1 MVATSRRTP
10 RLNAAR
16 RVMSMIEFSGKEPRV
31 RRRARYDRL
40 RMGERVEGYR
50 SELRRLKD
58 WDPSLK
64 KHSGLPGPRA
74 NLELVAAVVE
84 EGDADR
90 LWRLSASR
98 DEFLALCGTAG
109 LGRIAL
115 LEPETVMTWL
125 GELASDPRWR
135 VREGVAI
142 ALQRLG
148 RESMPKLLAEMK
160 IWSRGDWYAKRA
172 AVAGLC
178 EPALLKSNQ
187 DTVEVLAM
195 LDQITQALSL
205 AAPADR
211 RNDGFRVLRQALGY
225 GWSVAAAAAPKNA
238 KPYLEKWIRAQDKDV
253 AWVMKTNLSKSRM
266 AELRKNLVGPA
277 TKRRPAATAKPAAK
291 RKAKAPAAKRT
302 KSAPKRRPGSAAR

>member
-1 MVATSRRTP
+1 MSILEFWCNQGRITSR
-10 RLNAAR
+10 AASIAC
-16 RVMSMIEFSGKEPRV
+16 SMG
-31 RRRARYDRL
+31 D
-40 RMGERVEGYR
+40 RVEVYR
-50 SELRRLKD
+50 AELRRLKD
-58 WDPSLK
+58 WEPYLK

-74 NLELVAAVVE
+74 NLELVEAVVE

-148 RESMPKLLAEMK
+148 RESMPTLLAEMK
-160 IWSRGDWYAKRA
+160 AWSRGDWYAQRA
-172 AVAGLC
+172 VVAGLC
-178 EPALLKSNQ
+178 EPALLKNNQ

-195 LDQITQALSL
+195 LDQITRALSL
-205 AAPADR
+205 AAAVDR

-253 AWVMKTNLSKSRM
+253 AWVMKTNLNKSRM
-266 AELRKNLVGPA
+266 AELRKNLVAPGA
-277 TKRRPAATAKPAAK
+277 KRRPAAKSKPVAKARPSPS
-291 RKAKAPAAKRT
+291 RKTKAPAARRSKP
-302 KSAPKRRPGSAAR
+302 APKRRRGSDAR

>member
-1 MVATSRRTP
+1 
-10 RLNAAR
+10 
-16 RVMSMIEFSGKEPRV
+16 
-31 RRRARYDRL
+31 
-40 RMGERVEGYR
+40 MGERVEGYR

-58 WDPSLK
+58 WDPYLK

-74 NLELVAAVVE
+74 NLEVVAAVVE

-160 IWSRGDWYAKRA
+160 AWRRGDPFVQRA
-172 AVAGLC
+172 VVAGLC
-178 EPALLKSNQ
+178 EPALLQSNE
-187 DTVEVLAM
+187 DSVAVLAI
-195 LDQITQALSL
+195 LDQITRSL
-205 AAPADR
+205 AASGDR
-211 RNDGFRVLRQALGY
+211 RGDGFRVLRQALGY
-225 GWSVAAAAAPKNA
+225 GWSIAAAAAP
-238 KPYLEKWIRAQDKDV
+238 
-253 AWVMKTNLSKSRM
+253 
-266 AELRKNLVGPA
+266 
-277 TKRRPAATAKPAAK
+277 
-291 RKAKAPAAKRT
+291 
-302 KSAPKRRPGSAAR
+302 